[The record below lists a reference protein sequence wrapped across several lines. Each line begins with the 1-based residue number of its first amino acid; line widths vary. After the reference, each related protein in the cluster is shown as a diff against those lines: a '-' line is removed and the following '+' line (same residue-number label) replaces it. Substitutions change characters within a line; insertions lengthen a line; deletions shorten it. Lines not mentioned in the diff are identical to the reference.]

1 VLYNVWYLFAAS
13 GVVML
18 IGTGIGFI
26 RRRQRKPAIPP
37 PADALASI

>member
-1 VLYNVWYLFAAS
+1 VWYLFAAS

-26 RRRQRKPAIPP
+26 HSRQRKPAAPP
-37 PADALASI
+37 PANALAST